1 MNCDI
6 KNSEVWSIFD
16 VENSMLYW
24 TYQSAWRFCR
34 KMLQVMSIKSRKLV
48 GTV

>member
-24 TYQSAWRFCR
+24 T
-34 KMLQVMSIKSRKLV
+34 
-48 GTV
+48 